1 MFRIISGKWKG
12 KKITA
17 PKNFNVRPTTDF
29 AKEALF
35 NIIESQYDIS
45 EIEVLDLFSGI
56 GSVSYEFA
64 SRGAR
69 KITAVDI
76 EFKHLKFIEETAKT
90 LDLKEINCIRNDAFK
105 FLSTQ
110 NSDKFEMI
118 FADPPYHFQPEQYQK
133 IIDLVFEKNILKPQG
148 TLIIEHQSKTE
159 PFQAKNHIQ
168 TRKYGNVAF
177 SFFQ

>member
-12 KKITA
+12 KRIIA
-17 PKNFNVRPTTDF
+17 PKSFNVRPTTDF

-35 NIIESQYDIS
+35 NIIDSQYDIS

-64 SRGAR
+64 SRGA
-69 KITAVDI
+69 KKVIAVDI

-90 LDLKEINCIRNDAFK
+90 LNLKEINCIRNDVFK

-110 NSDKFEMI
+110 NSANFELI
-118 FADPPYHFQPEQYQK
+118 FADPPYHFQPAQYQK
-133 IIDLVFEKNILKPQG
+133 IIDLVFEKNMLKPYG
-148 TLIIEHQSKTE
+148 TLIVEHQSKIE
-159 PFQAKNHIQ
+159 PFQTKNYIQ